1 MNYELK
7 FKTDVGKKRDHN
19 EDAFGVVET
28 DDLTV
33 YIVCDGMGGHAA
45 GEVASKIAVDTIKEV
60 IENSVGEEPNIRLA
74 RATKES
80 NRKIRE
86 YAENNSGAKGMGTT
100 VVMVAIEHLNIQYE
114 HENTCNFIPTRNVQY
129 SSEEEVPLAPFK
141 KGGIPTADHR
151 PPTTDLYTAHVGDS
165 RIYRISGKKIEQIG
179 KDHSQ
184 VQKLIDEGA
193 LTPEEARQSRLKN
206 VLLQALGSEEEI
218 KTEIH
223 GPITPKPGDA
233 FLLCSDGLNDMLE
246 DNKIAKIVSKNNAE
260 QAAEKLINAA
270 NEAGGKDNITVCIVK
285 FPVVGGRWTVVRNL
299 IPSFLKGVRGI

>member
-19 EDAFGVVET
+19 EDAFGFVET

-60 IENSVGEEPNIRLA
+60 IQNSVGEEPNVRLA

-86 YAENNSGAKGMGTT
+86 YAENNPKAKGMGTT
-100 VVMVAIEHLNIQYE
+100 VVMLAVNHLNIQY
-114 HENTCNFIPTRNVQY
+114 PTRNNQLESERGTSKQY
-129 SSEEEVPLAPFK
+129 SSEEEIPLAPFK
-141 KGGIPTADHR
+141 KGGIPIADHQL
-151 PPTTDLYTAHVGDS
+151 PTTDLYTAHVGDS
-165 RIYRISGKKIEQIG
+165 RIYKISGKKIEQIG

-193 LTPEEARQSRLKN
+193 LTPEEARKSRLRN
-206 VLLQALGSEEEI
+206 VLLQALGSEEQI

-223 GPITPKPGDA
+223 GPITPKSGDA

-246 DNKIAKIVSKNNAE
+246 DSEIAKIISKNNAE
-260 QAAEKLINAA
+260 KAAEKLITAA
-270 NEAGGKDNITVCIVK
+270 NAAGGKDNITVCIVK
-285 FPVVGGRWTVVRNL
+285 FPVVGGRSPMSVIRNL
-299 IPSFLKGVRGI
+299 FKF